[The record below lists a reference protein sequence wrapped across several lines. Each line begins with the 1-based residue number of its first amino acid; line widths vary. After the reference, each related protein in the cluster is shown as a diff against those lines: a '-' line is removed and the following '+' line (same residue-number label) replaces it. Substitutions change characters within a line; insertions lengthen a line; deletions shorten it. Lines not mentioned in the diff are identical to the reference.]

1 MCIVNKFFIKS
12 NQSIIKESEIMR
24 FSTVLSLLLLLSVGM
39 LNAGEWSMSGQAP
52 FTINCQDRVIVADR
66 HFTIHGVE
74 QFTAPEAQSE
84 MVKTTDGK
92 WQVFNRWCKNYDG
105 NFREELAVS
114 QDGKLVELSFQSFF
128 ESYSPAIMKK
138 PIVSYM
144 LELPYSA
151 VAGMRYKALTGR
163 VSNTKVI
170 EGEFPADVN
179 ANMKG
184 FAARFVALEGKD
196 GRQMVIDFNPQGVGD
211 YHSDYGINAFKGLWT
226 VVKVKDKV
234 RLFYECDPDEWGG
247 PMTSKVRF
255 YTGSWADYDKTHA
268 MNFFNWGYPFNPEK
282 QYSFGA
288 AKTSKIYTKL
298 ATGKFDGQVGWT
310 AGSDLKVVNE
320 NPSGARYS
328 SVTGKNGKIRVANLR
343 HALYWVTVGSGNLKG
358 SPKQFQ
364 LKFNNV
370 SFNNDIKVPT
380 GQFVT
385 AGMPIWIG
393 EDGILDVELAGDFQI
408 STLALQCLVARA
420 EDMNFE
426 RSFYLTDGFE
436 PSVLYKRD
444 QYTEKPVFAQ
454 RVESFTLPVPG
465 KETAGQLKSLP
476 LKSNA
481 LKSAEQPGADWRYNS
496 VIQTFGPNNAGTL
509 HDFNA
514 PGTLERR
521 VKELKDNNVNVI
533 ITNGML
539 SRHTYY
545 AHMPRI
551 KENMKRYADE
561 AHKQGLRLMDHQDVT
576 LLWNVDAGFR
586 AASER
591 FDELQMQ
598 FDHQLPSPYFCFN
611 NPKFKQH
618 YFEYIKDYVQYTNVD
633 AIMFDEVMMMDNCC
647 TCAYCR
653 EKFHKDTN
661 WFVPADDTA
670 LFTGSEGAK
679 LRKVWNYWRMVQVG
693 DFFTELRA
701 EINKVKPDFSI
712 VAYVTHYCFT
722 SRYSSIGYGLDIVQ
736 MSRAVDFPGTEITT
750 RNVLRG
756 ARCVNALRRSKSMLN
771 LAYGTPVWG
780 LIGSGGKS
788 YQVVYAG
795 WAINNMN
802 GHSTWIN
809 DPSRPPAGEKHFLNF
824 ADRNMNVKQARSVA
838 EVALLFSSNSRD
850 FGGGFNYSSEL
861 MGTAQT
867 LGSMHVPYDVIGE
880 MSLNAQALSKYK
892 VLVLG
897 CSSAL
902 SDANGDAI
910 KEFAR
915 NGGTV
920 YLTTTAG
927 WEDEFGNSRKKWLFY
942 DVFNHDINRKFTRPK
957 TITDPTT
964 GKEVQLKFEPY
975 YCHPDYTKAGP
986 RPGSALLWARNANN
1000 QRYPLMVK
1008 KSYGKGTFYYQ
1019 PITLALHL
1027 NAPEGYVGKKFDFE
1041 IDPWLDNLYRD
1052 LLAKIIGDANIW
1064 QVEAPDLVLTSIYK
1078 QDNSL
1083 YCHFF
1088 NATLGPV
1095 KKGEVIPFGVPDP
1108 AFPALEKDIT
1118 FTIKSAQPARVV
1130 AISPDFDGEKALSTS
1145 YDAARNALSVT
1156 LNKEL
1161 LKAYTIVRIDY

>member
-1 MCIVNKFFIKS
+1 MKIGNFFGF
-12 NQSIIKESEIMR
+12 M
-24 FSTVLSLLLLLSVGM
+24 LLIFASAAV
-39 LNAGEWSMSGQAP
+39 AGDWSMGGSAP
-52 FTINCQDRVIVADR
+52 FTINYKNNALVSERWY
-66 HFTIHGVE
+66 TIHGAE
-74 QFTAPEAQSE
+74 QFNAPEAQSE
-84 MVKTTDGK
+84 VVETADGK
-92 WQVFNRWCKNYDG
+92 WKVFNRWCKNYDG
-105 NFREELAVS
+105 NFREELAVTK
-114 QDGKLVELSFQSFF
+114 DGKLVELSFQTFF
-128 ESYSPAIMKK
+128 ESYSPAVMKK
-138 PIVSYM
+138 PIVAYT
-144 LELPYSA
+144 LVLPYSE
-151 VAGMRYKALTGR
+151 VAGMRYKALSGR

-179 ANMKG
+179 ADMKA
-184 FAARFVALEGKD
+184 FSARFVALEGKD
-196 GRQMVIDFNPQGVGD
+196 GRQMVFDFNPQGVGD
-211 YHSDYGINAFKGLWT
+211 YHSDYGINAYKGSWT

-255 YTGSWADYDKTHA
+255 FSGSWADYDKLHA
-268 MNFFNWGYPFNPEK
+268 MNYFNWGYPFNPEK
-282 QYSFGA
+282 QFSFGA
-288 AKTSKIYTKL
+288 AKTSKIYTNL
-298 ATGKFDGQVGWT
+298 NTGKFDGKAGWLD
-310 AGSDLKVVNE
+310 GKNLKVINE
-320 NPSGARYS
+320 NPTGARYS
-328 SVTGKNGKIRVANLR
+328 AVVGKDGKFKVSGLR
-343 HALYWVTVGSGNLKG
+343 NALYWVTVGSGNLKG
-358 SPKQFQ
+358 VPAKFT
-364 LKFNNV
+364 LKFNGQ
-370 SFNNDIKVPT
+370 SFKNPITVPK
-380 GQFVT
+380 GKFVT

-393 EDGILDVELAGDFQI
+393 EDGELTVEMQGSFRI
-408 STLALQCLVARA
+408 STLAAQCLVARA

-465 KETAGQLKSLP
+465 KESAAELKLLP

-481 LKSAEQPGADWRYNS
+481 LKSEDQPGADWRYNS

-521 VKELKDNNVNVI
+521 VRELKDRNVSVI

-551 KENMKRYADE
+551 KENMKRYVDE
-561 AHKQGLRLMDHQDVT
+561 AHKQGLHLMDHQDVT

-591 FDELQMQ
+591 FDELQVQ

-611 NPKFKQH
+611 NPKFKKH
-618 YFEYIKDYVQYTNVD
+618 YFEYIKEYVKYTNVD

-670 LFTGSEGAK
+670 LFTGADGAK

-693 DFFTELRA
+693 DFFTELRK
-701 EINKVKPDFSI
+701 EIDKVKPDFSI

-736 MSRAVDFPGTEITT
+736 MSRGVDFPGTEITT

-756 ARCVNALRRSKSMLN
+756 ARYVHALRRSKRMLN

-780 LIGSGGKS
+780 LIGSGDQS
-788 YQVVYAG
+788 YDVVYAG
-795 WAINNMN
+795 WALNNMN
-802 GHSTWIN
+802 GNSTWIN
-809 DPSRPPAGEKHFLNF
+809 DASVPPEGEKHFLLF
-824 ADRNMNVKQARSVA
+824 ADRNMNAKKAESVA

-850 FGGGFNYSSEL
+850 FGGGFNYTSEL

-867 LGSMHVPYDVIGE
+867 LGSMHIPYDVIGE
-880 MSLNAQALSKYK
+880 MSLNAKALSKYK

-902 SDANGDAI
+902 SDEAGRAVKD
-910 KEFAR
+910 FAR
-915 NGGTV
+915 KGGTV

-927 WEDEFGNSRKKWLFY
+927 WEDEFGNTRKKWLFY
-942 DVFNHDINRKFTRPK
+942 DVFNHDINRNFSRPK
-957 TITDPTT
+957 TITDPET
-964 GKEVQLKFEPY
+964 GKEVQLNFEPY
-975 YCHPDYTKAGP
+975 YCHPDYTQAGP
-986 RPGSALLWARNANN
+986 RPTEALLWARNANN

-1019 PITLALHL
+1019 PITLAFHL

-1041 IDPWLDNLYRD
+1041 IDPWLDKVFRGVLS
-1052 LLAKIIGDANIW
+1052 KIIGNANIW
-1064 QVEAPDLVLTSIYK
+1064 TVDAPDLVLTSIFK

-1088 NATLGPV
+1088 NATVGPV
-1095 KKGEVIPFGVPDP
+1095 AKGEVITFGVPKP
-1108 AFPALEKDIT
+1108 AFPAIEKDIS
-1118 FTIKSAQPARVV
+1118 FTIKSAKPAKVV
-1130 AISPDFDGEKALSTS
+1130 AISPDFPDEKPLQFSC
-1145 YDAARNALSVT
+1145 DASRGTVSVV
-1156 LNKEL
+1156 LPKEL
-1161 LKAYTIVRIDY
+1161 LKAYTIVRIDR